1 MHMLARTGLVVVALM
16 LGAGPV
22 VAAAD
27 VVAVVANKSSITRL
41 TPRQVEDIFLGR
53 INHLES
59 TATLVPL
66 DLPEGSPARAEF
78 YATFGGKSAAQL
90 KAHWSR
96 LIFTGR
102 GQPPAVVSDIE
113 TARKRVATNPNAI
126 AYMDR
131 SAVDASIRIVA
142 P

>member
-1 MHMLARTGLVVVALM
+1 MHPLAHTGLVAVAFV
-16 LGAGPV
+16 LGTGQV

-27 VVAVVANKSSITRL
+27 VVAVVSSKSAITRL

-53 INHLES
+53 INHLGRG
-59 TATLVPL
+59 TKLVPL
-66 DLPEGSPARAEF
+66 DLPERSPVRADF
-78 YATFGGKSAAQL
+78 YATFGGKSPAQL
-90 KAHWSR
+90 RAHWSK

-102 GQPPAVVSDIE
+102 GQPPAVVSDSE

-131 SAVDASIRIVA
+131 SAVDASVRIVA

>member
-53 INHLES
+53 IHLI
-59 TATLVPL
+59 AT
-66 DLPEGSPARAEF
+66 G
-78 YATFGGKSAAQL
+78 AQTV
-90 KAHWSR
+90 HDVW
-96 LIFTGR
+96 
-102 GQPPAVVSDIE
+102 Q
-113 TARKRVATNPNAI
+113 
-126 AYMDR
+126 
-131 SAVDASIRIVA
+131 
-142 P
+142 